1 MTELLVYAPG
11 LRAGDKLMQLSH
23 QMDMLAARY
32 KVDAPHDMVY
42 FEIDDPNRITLK
54 QINDIFEHIGL
65 QPRFVGQIPGEMK
78 QGTVTERLVE

>member
-11 LRAGDKLMQLSH
+11 LRDDDKLMQLSH

-42 FEIDDPNRITLK
+42 FEIDEPEKTSLR
-54 QINDIFEHIGL
+54 QFNDLFENIGL
-65 QPRFVGQIPGEMK
+65 RPRFVGQIPPELKNGSD
-78 QGTVTERLVE
+78 TDRLV

>member
-11 LRAGDKLMQLSH
+11 LRDGDKLMHLSH

-42 FEIDDPNRITLK
+42 FEIDDAARFSVR

-65 QPRFVGQIPGEMK
+65 VPRFVGQIPPEMK
-78 QGTVTERLVE
+78 QGFTTHRLMD

>member
-42 FEIDDPNRITLK
+42 FEIDDPRRITLK
-54 QINDIFEHIGL
+54 QVNDIFEHIGL
-65 QPRFVGQIPGEMK
+65 QPRFVGQIPEEMK
-78 QGTVTERLVE
+78 HGSVTDKLVD

>member
-11 LRAGDKLMQLSH
+11 LRDGDKLMQLSH

-42 FEIDDPNRITLK
+42 FEIDDPQRITLR

-65 QPRFVGQIPGEMK
+65 QPRFVGQIPDAMK
-78 QGTVTERLVE
+78 QESEAERLID

>member
-11 LRAGDKLMQLSH
+11 LRAEDKLMQLSH

-42 FEIDDPNRITLK
+42 FEIDDAARFSVR

-65 QPRFVGQIPGEMK
+65 APHFVGQLPEELK
-78 QGTVTERLVE
+78 QGHITDKLLD